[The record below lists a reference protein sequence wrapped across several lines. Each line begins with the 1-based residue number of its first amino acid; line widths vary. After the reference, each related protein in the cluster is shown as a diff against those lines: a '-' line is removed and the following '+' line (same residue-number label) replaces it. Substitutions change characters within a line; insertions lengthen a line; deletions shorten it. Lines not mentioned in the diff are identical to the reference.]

1 MQRQAPWQADK
12 ANDVLEPSKDATEQG
27 HASDVTGATG
37 TTVISEPQ
45 TAVEAGETQLGSVT
59 DDVTETKKGK
69 DDMEVEA
76 AEDGQDEGE
85 NAETGETGEPGE
97 TSEVKPRRRAN
108 LRARVLAELAKSS
121 AEEVRQRL
129 EGELLE
135 HDRHIA
141 AAQDRAVEDE
151 KQKLVD
157 EAASEAVE
165 DEKQKLVDE
174 AASEVAAMAKC
185 VEEASRLE
193 AEAIQEVKDIRLKKK
208 DAVKSSALKR
218 KELHSYEDMLV
229 LLDLEKEKCK
239 KRQEAE
245 ESLKDEENAKRQKI
259 EELLRVDEEN
269 AKRQKIEELLRV
281 VEETKKAQEELKQRA
296 KEARQQMRDLEK
308 ESRRSWPAAV
318 LAWGLSAAGKL
329 LRPRTVLPCLKSS
342 EQKKLA
348 RCGPRLGPFSRRQAA
363 STKAT
368 ENKTSTGSK
377 ESPEPAEA
385 AVEGVEIV
393 SVKREICA
401 TIPSSAA
408 SGCFEANELICIE
421 DSQ

>member
-1 MQRQAPWQADK
+1 MPLPTVAVACESKADK
-12 ANDVLEPSKDATEQG
+12 ASDMLEPATEQYEQG
-27 HASDVTGATG
+27 HASDGTGKS
-37 TTVISEPQ
+37 VISSLVAESLPTQ
-45 TAVEAGETQLGSVT
+45 EAEAVEAEETQASVT
-59 DDVTETKKGK
+59 DGVTETKKVA

-76 AEDGQDEGE
+76 AEDEG
-85 NAETGETGEPGE
+85 ETGETGEPETGE
-97 TSEVKPRRRAN
+97 AKPRRRAN

-129 EGELLE
+129 EGELRE

-141 AAQDRAVEDE
+141 AA
-151 KQKLVD
+151 K
-157 EAASEAVE
+157 AVE

-193 AEAIQEVKDIRLKKK
+193 AEALQEVKDIRLKKK
-208 DAVKSSALKR
+208 DAVKSSALQR

-245 ESLKDEENAKRQKI
+245 ESLKDEENAKRQ
-259 EELLRVDEEN
+259 R
-269 AKRQKIEELLRV
+269 IEELLRV

-308 ESRRSWPAAV
+308 
-318 LAWGLSAAGKL
+318 
-329 LRPRTVLPCLKSS
+329 

-401 TIPSSAA
+401 TIPSSAT
-408 SGCFEANELICIE
+408 GCFEANELICIE

>member
-1 MQRQAPWQADK
+1 MPLPTVAVAPELSKADK
-12 ANDVLEPSKDATEQG
+12 ASGDMLEPSNATEQG
-27 HASDVTGATG
+27 HASDVGK
-37 TTVISEPQ
+37 TVISSLAAESLPTQEPEAA
-45 TAVEAGETQLGSVT
+45 AVEAGETQLGSVT
-59 DDVTETKKGK
+59 HGVTETKKGT

-76 AEDGQDEGE
+76 AEDE
-85 NAETGETGEPGE
+85 GETGEPNE
-97 TSEVKPRRRAN
+97 TGEVKPRRRAN

-141 AAQDRAVEDE
+141 AAQ
-151 KQKLVD
+151 
-157 EAASEAVE
+157 AVE

-193 AEAIQEVKDIRLKKK
+193 AEALQEVKDIRLKKK

-229 LLDLEKEKCK
+229 LLDLEKERCK

-245 ESLKDEENAKRQKI
+245 ESLK
-259 EELLRVDEEN
+259 DEEN

-308 ESRRSWPAAV
+308 E
-318 LAWGLSAAGKL
+318 
-329 LRPRTVLPCLKSS
+329 
-342 EQKKLA
+342 QKKLA

-363 STKAT
+363 SAKAT

-401 TIPSSAA
+401 TITSSVA

>member
-1 MQRQAPWQADK
+1 MPLPTVAVACESKADK
-12 ANDVLEPSKDATEQG
+12 ASDMLEPSNATEQG
-27 HASDVTGATG
+27 HASDVGK
-37 TTVISEPQ
+37 TVISSLVAESLPTQEPEAA
-45 TAVEAGETQLGSVT
+45 AVEAGETQLGSVT
-59 DDVTETKKGK
+59 HGVTETKKGT

-76 AEDGQDEGE
+76 AEDE
-85 NAETGETGEPGE
+85 GETGEPNE
-97 TSEVKPRRRAN
+97 TGEVKPRRRAN

-141 AAQDRAVEDE
+141 AAQ
-151 KQKLVD
+151 
-157 EAASEAVE
+157 AVE

-193 AEAIQEVKDIRLKKK
+193 AEALQEVKDIRLKKK
-208 DAVKSSALKR
+208 DAVQSSALKR

-229 LLDLEKEKCK
+229 LLDLEKERCK

-245 ESLKDEENAKRQKI
+245 ESLK
-259 EELLRVDEEN
+259 DEEN

-308 ESRRSWPAAV
+308 E
-318 LAWGLSAAGKL
+318 
-329 LRPRTVLPCLKSS
+329 
-342 EQKKLA
+342 QKKLA

-363 STKAT
+363 SAKAT

-401 TIPSSAA
+401 TITSSVA

>member
-259 EELLRVDEEN
+259 EELLRV
-269 AKRQKIEELLRV
+269 

>member
-1 MQRQAPWQADK
+1 MPLPTVPVASELSKADK

-141 AAQDRAVEDE
+141 AAQ
-151 KQKLVD
+151 
-157 EAASEAVE
+157 AVE

-259 EELLRVDEEN
+259 EELLRV
-269 AKRQKIEELLRV
+269 

-308 ESRRSWPAAV
+308 
-318 LAWGLSAAGKL
+318 
-329 LRPRTVLPCLKSS
+329 